1 MNAYFAKDKEINL
14 LFAESEKMYRKL
26 VESIKNG
33 IYMADVKGN
42 LFFVNQAFVD
52 ILGYNS
58 KEEMLGLNLAK
69 DFYVDSREAEEL
81 FKELEKKG
89 FVREREIRNRCKDG
103 AAIILSTTSNFIRND
118 RGDVIGIEGIVHDIT
133 DKKSLEDDLLA
144 EKIKLEE
151 ILSFDEDISAI
162 RKIEK
167 LIDFIVEK
175 TTLILNADKCSLM
188 LFDEARGELCIKG
201 AKGLSD
207 EVITKTRIKLG
218 EPIAGI
224 VAKEGKHM
232 LVSNI
237 EYDKRFGRKSR
248 PSYSSRSFI
257 SAVIKLKNR
266 LIGVINVADKN
277 NARNPFNELDLKVLN
292 AVARQSAIAI
302 ENANL
307 YRELEY
313 LSVTDPVTN
322 LSNYRYFVRS
332 MDDEIERF
340 KRFADGF
347 SLLMFDV
354 DDFKSYND
362 TYGHL
367 AGDQFLR
374 ELGEL
379 LTENLRSIDKVCRY
393 GGDEF
398 VVLLPGTHLAE
409 AKIVAEKLREKIE
422 KYMFKK
428 PMTISV
434 GVVEFKKPLS
444 RFEFTMKA
452 DQALYQAKREGK
464 NRVYSHG

>member
-1 MNAYFAKDKEINL
+1 MTAYLAKDKEINL

-26 VESIKNG
+26 VESVKNG
-33 IYMADVKGN
+33 IYMADMKGN
-42 LFFVNQAFVD
+42 LFFVNQAFVE
-52 ILGYNS
+52 ILRYNN
-58 KEEMLGLNLAK
+58 KDEMLGLNLTQQL
-69 DFYVDSREAEEL
+69 YVDAQEREGIS
-81 FKELEKKG
+81 KEMEKKG
-89 FVREREIRNRCKDG
+89 FVRDFEIKNRRKDG
-103 AAIILSTTSNFIRND
+103 TIAILSITSNFIRND
-118 RGDVIGIEGIVHDIT
+118 RGEPIGMEGIVHDIT
-133 DKKSLEDDLLA
+133 DKKILEEELRV
-144 EKIKLEE
+144 EKLKLEE
-151 ILSFDEDISAI
+151 ILSFDEDISII
-162 RKIEK
+162 RKLDK

-175 TTLILNADKCSLM
+175 TALILNADKCSLM
-188 LFDEARGELCIKG
+188 LFDETRGDLSIRG
-201 AKGLSD
+201 AKGLS
-207 EVITKTRIKLG
+207 ENVVVKTKVKLG
-218 EPIAGI
+218 ESISGV
-224 VAKEGKHM
+224 VAKEGKNL

-237 EYDKRFGRKSR
+237 EYDKRFQRKNL

-257 SAVIKLKNR
+257 SSVIKLKNR
-266 LIGVINVADKN
+266 LIGVINVTDKN
-277 NARNPFNELDLKVLN
+277 SNRNPFTELDLKVLG
-292 AVARQSAIAI
+292 VIARQSAIAI

-340 KRFADGF
+340 KRFSDGF
-347 SLLMFDV
+347 SLLMIDV

-409 AKIVAEKLREKIE
+409 AKIVSEKLREKVE
-422 KYMFKK
+422 KYIFKK
-428 PMTISV
+428 PMTISL

-444 RFEFTMKA
+444 RFEFTVRA

-464 NRVYSHG
+464 NKVHSSV